1 VLAATES
8 DERDLRSA
16 ARDVER
22 ARTSPVG
29 LGMSS
34 VMRLQRLAGNQAT
47 ASLLTVHRKPQA
59 PAAPDKYV
67 GALFS
72 GFDVGG
78 KHEGE
83 AGYSSRAMV
92 KAGDAA
98 AELRKSGDLDNL
110 MLTPVSPDVSAV
122 AAQEKAVADAG
133 TYWEQE
139 MPSGPPSIRQIFVD
153 MKGRTQDWLNDVT
166 GQKKELFQHGIAFN
180 AFSSRANAYFMS
192 ATRLS
197 RLQSLLGAPDNASFA
212 AALQSGVADAT
223 KVASRYKDVLAG
235 SDAKGPETLD
245 VPQPDNSVAQAAGQ
259 LSGAM
264 ADLNNAYLRFQVIG
278 SKQEAA
284 AIHEEGAADR
294 ERLTQINEVKK
305 FVREVGGAVDEGMS
319 LVAEIPEKV
328 VNVTQSM
335 RKAEAQ
341 FNGLRNRKAIMNG
354 EKPRFNPVYTT
365 WDEGKELIVN
375 TQTGKA
381 KSARDPKAEES
392 EAPSGGFPHLS
403 AESILGGAVDFLY
416 AAEVKEINRKLEAIH
431 MREAAVQAWAEHAE
445 FTAAA
450 NEFRN
455 KMNEFFRKCAE
466 LQERVAARRNQ
477 YLTFG
482 LQLDKFARSDKE
494 LQHQGLGTAHNHE
507 RYTTIMTAV
516 SAVRE
521 MMALGREASS
531 DVPTARDEWEWRQR
545 AKERRGMSAGYS
557 RYYSP
562 GMSGKSWKLPSF
574 NLTPGELDA
583 SMSMSEQMASFQK
596 VRKALTEMFGPVDA
610 AGRSMMSDPGV
621 SPGGGSGNY

>member
-1 VLAATES
+1 
-8 DERDLRSA
+8 
-16 ARDVER
+16 
-22 ARTSPVG
+22 
-29 LGMSS
+29 
-34 VMRLQRLAGNQAT
+34 MRLQRVAGNQAT
-47 ASLLTVHRKPQA
+47 ASLLTVHRKTRA

-67 GALFS
+67 GAEFA
-72 GFDVGG
+72 GFALGG
-78 KHEGE
+78 KQEGE

-92 KAGDAA
+92 HAGEAA
-98 AELRKSGDLDNL
+98 EELRKSGELDKL
-110 MLTPVSPDVSAV
+110 MLTPVSPDVSGV
-122 AAQEKAVADAG
+122 AAQEKVVADAG

-139 MPSGPPSIRQIFVD
+139 AGGPPSIRAIFVD
-153 MKGRTQDWLNDVT
+153 MKSRTQDWLNDVA

-197 RLQSLLGAPDNASFA
+197 RLLSLLGASNNESFA
-212 AALQSGVADAT
+212 AALQSGIADAT
-223 KVASRYKDVLAG
+223 KVASRYRDVLAG

-245 VPQPDNSVAQAAGQ
+245 VPQPDNSVAQASGQ

-264 ADLNNAYLRFQVIG
+264 ADLNNAYLKFQVIG
-278 SKQEAA
+278 AKQEAA

-294 ERLTQINEVKK
+294 ERLAQINEVKK

-319 LVAEIPEKV
+319 LVAEIPEKI

-365 WDEGKELIVN
+365 WDEGKEMIVN

-403 AESILGGAVDFLY
+403 AESILGGAVDFVY
-416 AAEVKEINRKLEAIH
+416 ASEVKEINRRLEAIH

-477 YLTFG
+477 YLSFG

-494 LQHQGLGTAHNHE
+494 LQHQGLGTAHSHE

-516 SAVRE
+516 SSVRE

-531 DVPTARDEWEWRQR
+531 DVPTAREEWEWRQR
-545 AKERRGMSAGYS
+545 SKDRRGASAGYS
-557 RYYSP
+557 RYPSP
-562 GMSGKSWKLPSF
+562 GMTGKSWKIPSF
-574 NLTPGELDA
+574 NLTQGELDA
-583 SMSMSEQMASFQK
+583 SMSMSDQMARFQH

-610 AGRSMMSDPGV
+610 AASGMMSDPRL
-621 SPGGGSGNY
+621 SPGGGSGKY